1 MKFLK
6 SLICNCLC
14 INNLY
19 NNKLHNSNKLDISKS
34 KIYNFE
40 KKYPFKFVSFK
51 KSKIYYL
58 ENNIYYDIYKDN
70 LNNVNNFYNT
80 NKIINKNKNKPKTK
94 LNNKNKNKNKSNQL
108 YVENNLFKEYLY
120 YNDLTAEH
128 IFPQSFIKIYPK
140 AKFDM
145 HNIFL
150 TNSKLN
156 SYRSN
161 YKFVDESEYLIKKN
175 NGYYF
180 KNNEFIVYNNYTNYR
195 NNSLK
200 LFIPIHSSRGLIAR
214 SVAYMKYTYEDL
226 VLENVIDKNI
236 LIKWNNIY
244 PPSEIEKKQ
253 NLLIKEIQGNE
264 NIFITN
270 YELVNNYF

>member
-19 NNKLHNSNKLDISKS
+19 KINNIGIS
-34 KIYNFE
+34 
-40 KKYPFKFVSFK
+40 SFK
-51 KSKIYYL
+51 KHKYEKSYPLHFFNFKKTKIYYL
-58 ENNIYYDIYKDN
+58 ENNIYYDIYSDS
-70 LNNVNNFYNT
+70 LNSVNNFYKFKSKIKKSKIKKSEIIKSEISNNYT
-80 NKIINKNKNKPKTK
+80 NS
-94 LNNKNKNKNKSNQL
+94 LS
-108 YVENNLFKEYLY
+108 LFKEYNY

-128 IFPQSFIKIYPK
+128 IFPQSYIKMYPK

-150 TNSKLN
+150 TRSELN
-156 SYRSN
+156 NYRSN
-161 YKFVDESEYLIKKN
+161 YKFVDETECLIN
-175 NGYYF
+175 FENS
-180 KNNEFIVYNNYTNYR
+180 NNYDNYINYK

-200 LFIPIHSSRGLIAR
+200 IFIPLHSSRGLIAR
-214 SVAYMKYTYEDL
+214 SIAYMKYTYEDL
-226 VLENVIDKNI
+226 ILEKVIDKNT
-236 LIKWNNIY
+236 LLKWNYQY

-253 NLLIKEIQGNE
+253 NLLIKQVQGNE

-270 YELVNNYF
+270 HELVNILLY

>member
-1 MKFLK
+1 
-6 SLICNCLC
+6 LC

>member
-19 NNKLHNSNKLDISKS
+19 KINNIGISC
-34 KIYNFE
+34 
-40 KKYPFKFVSFK
+40 FK
-51 KSKIYYL
+51 KHIYEKSYPLHFLNFKKTKIYYL
-58 ENNIYYDIYKDN
+58 ENNIYYDIYSDS
-70 LNNVNNFYNT
+70 LNSVNNFYKFKSKIKKSKIKKSKIKKSEIKKSKISNNYT
-80 NKIINKNKNKPKTK
+80 NS
-94 LNNKNKNKNKSNQL
+94 LS
-108 YVENNLFKEYLY
+108 LFKEYNY

-128 IFPQSFIKIYPK
+128 IFPQSYIKIYPK

-150 TNSKLN
+150 TRSELN
-156 SYRSN
+156 NYRSN
-161 YKFVDESEYLIKKN
+161 YKFIDETECLIN
-175 NGYYF
+175 FDNSINF
-180 KNNEFIVYNNYTNYR
+180 ENSINYDNYINYK

-200 LFIPIHSSRGLIAR
+200 IFIPLHSSRGLIAR
-214 SVAYMKYTYEDL
+214 SIAYMKYTYEDL
-226 VLENVIDKNI
+226 ILEKVIDKNT
-236 LIKWNNIY
+236 LLKWNYQY

-253 NLLIKEIQGNE
+253 NLLIKQVQGNE

-270 YELVNNYF
+270 HELVNILLY